1 MRRFGFV
8 AVLVALQSWPAN
20 AACGDRGRPGYR
32 GPDHHCVSW
41 LSLAKGACGCPPTA
55 ACTPEHLRA
64 GAEKVAKLRCL
75 IRKLSAH

>member
-32 GPDHHCVSW
+32 GPDNHCVSW
-41 LSLAKGACGCPPTA
+41 LSLAKGACARRLPHARLSTCVREP
-55 ACTPEHLRA
+55 
-64 GAEKVAKLRCL
+64 
-75 IRKLSAH
+75 RKWQSFVV